1 MLYLF
6 SFALSTVLFAA
17 TARPPNVVFFLI
29 DDFGHTDIGY
39 HNKLYDNLIAT
50 PNLDALAGDG

>member
-1 MLYLF
+1 MVYLF
-6 SFALSTVLFAA
+6 SFALSTMLVAA

-39 HNKLYDNLIAT
+39 HNRCYLK
-50 PNLDALAGDG
+50 PNP